1 MERFVVS
8 SRLLKAPRSVRACQ
22 EVLIR
27 CAMDAS
33 LDLCPCLWCGCRC
46 AVTMALCLLAR
57 SRFWCLLLCL
67 LQRPNLEAAGVLNL
81 VPGLTDRRL
90 CFSDEE
96 AMM

>member
-1 MERFVVS
+1 MCDGCLARFVSLSLV
-8 SRLLKAPRSVRACQ
+8 RVQVCGDDGVVLAGPQSVL
-22 EVLIR
+22 V
-27 CAMDAS
+27 
-33 LDLCPCLWCGCRC
+33 P
-46 AVTMALCLLAR
+46 
-57 SRFWCLLLCL
+57 LLCL